1 MMMYLVNIH
10 TLELSGNFMPVT
22 MATSSLFVLRPL
34 NQVRSCDVVNDHLPM
49 CYSIIIC

>member
-10 TLELSGNFMPVT
+10 TLELSENFMPIT

-34 NQVRSCDVVNDHLPM
+34 NQVGSCDDVNDHLSM
-49 CYSIIIC
+49 CYSIIMC